1 MHTSPFGKTATISA
15 TISAQSS
22 ILLLAHWV
30 LSVRSAVVLMAD
42 GLRTVRVPHLT
53 LEHHL
58 GRVQWIV
65 VRERD
70 GRCEETSLV
79 RRIRR
84 APCKQ
89 QAQSFVVSYSF
100 SWQGSHWL
108 AGRQAHASSTYMM
121 YASHSKKL
129 SSDTGPAVMP
139 SVGFVVS
146 SAHDATDITQ
156 SRMGCV
162 NRGLIGVEGLGRE
175 YLCTLA

>member
-89 QAQSFVVSYSF
+89 DK
-100 SWQGSHWL
+100 H
-108 AGRQAHASSTYMM
+108 RASSLVTRSRGKG
-121 YASHSKKL
+121 ATGLQAGSREQHL
-129 SSDTGPAVMP
+129 HDVRLPLEEVVLRHWTSSDA
-139 SVGFVVS
+139 F
-146 SAHDATDITQ
+146 
-156 SRMGCV
+156 
-162 NRGLIGVEGLGRE
+162 GR
-175 YLCTLA
+175 LCREFCT